1 MRKRP
6 YSPFAY
12 YQLRDANGDDAGS
25 IRDGVYRGRDF
36 QVTPLTPWDGV
47 VRSVDVDPPEL
58 LMRSNRGGVILGT
71 RVVFNS
77 GEVLHLVP
85 LPRGEDPHRAP
96 RIEDADQY
104 RVLLAAQELAEDAGD
119 VERAAGIGIRLDLAA
134 FYECP
139 RCHNDATDR
148 EACALC
154 QGDGFVW
161 EGIEESSSSTL
172 PAPPLR

>member
-1 MRKRP
+1 M
-6 YSPFAY
+6 F
-12 YQLRDANGDDAGS
+12 D
-25 IRDGVYRGRDF
+25 
-36 QVTPLTPWDGV
+36 
-47 VRSVDVDPPEL
+47 
-58 LMRSNRGGVILGT
+58 
-71 RVVFNS
+71 S
-77 GEVLHLVP
+77 GEVLRLVP
-85 LPRGEDPHRAP
+85 LPHGEDPHRAP

>member
-6 YSPFAY
+6 YSPYAH
-12 YQLRDANGDDAGS
+12 YQLRDAAGADAGQ
-25 IRDGVYRGRDF
+25 IRDGVYKGADF

-58 LMRSNRGGVILGT
+58 FQRSNRVGVILGT
-71 RVVFNS
+71 RLVFDS
-77 GEVLHLVP
+77 GEVLQLVP
-85 LPRGEDPHRAP
+85 LPRGEDPNRAP
-96 RIEDADQY
+96 RIEDADQF
-104 RVLLAAQELAEDAGD
+104 RALQTAQELAEDEGNT
-119 VERAAGIGIRLDLAA
+119 ERAAGIGRRLDLAA

-154 QGDGFVW
+154 QGGGFVW
-161 EGIEESSSSTL
+161 EGIGDDQ
-172 PAPPLR
+172 P